1 MCVKKESSN
10 FSQSTIAKTDSNEV
24 SPVHLI
30 FFLRIFQLWV
40 LVKKEMTQ
48 PKSVWND
55 YYDVPLSSLVNNP
68 SEANG
73 MSLYDFLSI

>member
-1 MCVKKESSN
+1 MKKQYASQMFVTPGILWTECN
-10 FSQSTIAKTDSNEV
+10 VCEEGKQYFSQSTIAKTDNNEV

-48 PKSVWND
+48 SKSV
-55 YYDVPLSSLVNNP
+55 
-68 SEANG
+68 
-73 MSLYDFLSI
+73 